1 MKLLLKFFCLGL
13 TLASF
18 WPLKAQSLEWQQQH
32 PIPTGV
38 KINQIIEPAPGKI
51 WLICDGG
58 VILQT
63 LNGGLTF
70 SPISNAAG
78 GYNLRGAAV
87 LGRDSVAI
95 CGEALQIWVTT
106 NGGSTWNTEN
116 NNQNNADVLVSIA
129 YNRLKSGV
137 AAGFTGIALSKSAT
151 ATGWTQTQ
159 VNTPWT
165 MQGLFFSDD
174 QTVYAGGSNRTIFRS
189 TNAGQSWAQ
198 IYQAPAPTLNEVRGF
213 TAAGDTLLAYGQ
225 AGYLMALAGSNITA
239 NTILNT
245 GLGSAAIIGTFK
257 IDESWVCIASNGA
270 IASIAAD
277 SLTSGTFNAIKS
289 SNGFNANAALSASN
303 GQIFIAGN
311 NGFLA
316 VLDSGIHNSWKIRS
330 TVITNQDLRNV
341 VFRNSQLGFACGNG
355 ETILKTTNGGQTW
368 RVARTGGQQ
377 LMRGL
382 DLPNDSTVLAVGY
395 SGKVWLST
403 DTGNSFRQVNINTPN
418 NLTFAHCK
426 TGTWWIGGFGG
437 TLFRSTNQ
445 GNSWEYV
452 AVPVAQTLTDL
463 AQFNDTL
470 IISGTRGTIIRST
483 DGGNSWNQMV
493 TGIRNHLMSIAFV
506 DAQNAYA
513 AGWDATIMKSTDGGI
528 SWANQILP
536 QNQGDYWS
544 VRFTSPTLG
553 WVMGNLGVTNR
564 TQDGGQT
571 WQPVYTANTQD
582 IFGAFFLDQN
592 NGWAVGKAG
601 TILKFTASPLG
612 INSQIKEATPEFWID
627 ASGIICSNFKVE
639 QGASYAITD
648 ILGRTLKSGQWQ
660 KGPVFQQALN
670 ATSNLYFISLELPAG
685 KNIKAKL
692 GRSF

>member
-1 MKLLLKFFCLGL
+1 MKLLLKFLCFGL
-13 TLASF
+13 LMASIGQV
-18 WPLKAQSLEWQQQH
+18 WGQALEWHQQH

-38 KINQIIEPAPGKI
+38 RINQIIEPAPGKI

-58 VILQT
+58 VILQSM
-63 LNGGLTF
+63 NDGLSFTAV
-70 SPISNAAG
+70 SNNSG

-87 LGRDSVAI
+87 MGRDSVAV

-106 NGGSTWNTEN
+106 NGGTSWVTEN
-116 NNQNNADVLVSIA
+116 NNQNNADVLVSVA
-129 YNRLKSGV
+129 YNKQKIGV
-137 AAGFTGIALSKSAT
+137 ASGFTGITLSKSQA
-151 ATGWTQTQ
+151 AGSWAQTQ

-165 MQGLFFSDD
+165 LQGLFFNDN
-174 QTVYAGGSNRTIFRS
+174 QTVFAGGANRTIFKS
-189 TNAGQSWAQ
+189 TNAGVSWTQ

-213 TAAGDTLLAYGQ
+213 VSSSDTLMAYGQ
-225 AGYLMALAGSNITA
+225 AGYLMALAGNGINPNSVF
-239 NTILNT
+239 NT
-245 GLGSAAIIGTFK
+245 GLGTVAIIGTFK
-257 IDESWVCIASNGA
+257 INDSWVCIGANGA
-270 IASIAAD
+270 ISAIQAD
-277 SLTSGTFNAIKS
+277 SLTTGSFKVIKPTQ
-289 SNGFNANAALSASN
+289 GFNANTALLASN

-316 VLDSGIHNSWKIRS
+316 VLDSGINYTWKSRS
-330 TVITNQDLRNV
+330 AVVTNQDLRNV
-341 VFRNSQLGFACGNG
+341 VFRNNNIGFACGNG
-355 ETILKTTNGGQTW
+355 ETILKTTNGGQSW

-382 DLPNDSTVLAVGY
+382 DVPNDSTVLAVGY

-418 NLTFAHCK
+418 NLTFARCK
-426 TGTWWIGGFGG
+426 GATWWIGGFGG
-437 TLFRSTNQ
+437 TLFKSTNQ
-445 GNSWEYV
+445 GNSWE
-452 AVPVAQTLTDL
+452 AVPVPVSQTLTDL
-463 AQFNDTL
+463 AQVVDTI

-493 TGIRNHLMSIAFV
+493 TGIRNHLMSISFV

-553 WVMGNLGVTNR
+553 WVMGNLGITNR

-601 TILKFTASPLG
+601 TILKFTASPL
-612 INSQIKEATPEFWID
+612 STPSKIQQSEPYFWID
-627 ASGIICSNFKVE
+627 GVGLIRASVE
-639 QGASYAITD
+639 VQENAEISISD
-648 ILGRTLKSGQWQ
+648 VLGRVILSGKWQ
-660 KGPVFQQALN
+660 KGFEIPQTLM
-670 ATSNLYFISLELPAG
+670 ATPKIFFIEISAPNG
-685 KNIKAKL
+685 TKIKAKL
-692 GRSF
+692 GRGF